1 VLCGKALRALDQ
13 TGLGELVVAGGVG
26 ANRSLRERLRREAV
40 ARGAR
45 VYFPRAEFCTDNAAM
60 IALAGLMRLE
70 RGERS
75 GPGLAVRARWPLSDL
90 RPPAAA

>member
-1 VLCGKALRALDQ
+1 
-13 TGLGELVVAGGVG
+13 
-26 ANRSLRERLRREAV
+26 
-40 ARGAR
+40 